1 MRIRWRN
8 FELPTQVIL
17 DKSTATDS
25 YGRFTAEPFE
35 RGFGATVGNG
45 LRRVLLSS
53 IEGTA
58 VTSVR
63 IDGVQ
68 HEFST
73 IQGVFEDV
81 TDIILNLKKLRVK
94 MEGDGPALLELDV
107 NRKGTVTA
115 ADIKCD
121 QNTQVVNSDL
131 HICTLTDAVPFHAEI
146 KVAKGRGYVTAEE
159 NIEEEAELGTIPV
172 DSVFSPVYRVKF
184 SIENTRVGKFTNYD
198 RLILEIWTDGTV
210 TPEQAL
216 VEASKIFRKHLN
228 PFVQYQEAA
237 TELTLDSTS
246 AAAAETEEEGL
257 GPVLTEEEAKLAE
270 LLDKPLEAL
279 DLSVRARN
287 CLDTENIRTV
297 RDLVTKSEAEILKV
311 KNFGKTSLR
320 EVKQKLAV
328 WNLSL
333 GMELPEALKKPLRD
347 QIECES

>member
-68 HEFST
+68 HEFSS
-73 IQGVFEDV
+73 IQGVYEDV

-94 MEGDGPALLELDV
+94 MDGDGPAVLEIDV
-107 NRKGTVTA
+107 NRKGPVTA

-121 QNTQVVNSDL
+121 QNTEVVNKDL
-131 HICTLTDAVPFHAEI
+131 LICTLTDAVPFHAEI

-159 NIEEEAELGTIPV
+159 NIEEGAELGTIPV

-216 VEASKIFRKHLN
+216 VEASKIYRKHLN
-228 PFVQYQEAA
+228 PFVQYQEAS
-237 TELTLDSTS
+237 TELTLDSAGVVES
-246 AAAAETEEEGL
+246 EEEGME
-257 GPVLTEEEAKLAE
+257 PVLTEEEARLAE

-297 RDLVTKSEAEILKV
+297 RDLVTKTEAEILKV

>member
-17 DKSTATDS
+17 DKSTATEF

-68 HEFST
+68 HEFSS
-73 IQGVFEDV
+73 IQGVYEDV

-94 MEGDGPALLELDV
+94 MEGDGPATLEIDV
-107 NRKGTVTA
+107 KRKGPVTG

-121 QNTQVVNSDL
+121 QNTQVVNQDL
-131 HICTLTDAVPFHAEI
+131 HICTLTDAVPFKAVI

-159 NIEEEAELGTIPV
+159 NIEEDAELGTIPV

-216 VEASKIFRKHLN
+216 VEASKIYRKHLN
-228 PFVQYQEAA
+228 PFVQYQEAG
-237 TELTLDSTS
+237 TELTLES
-246 AAAAETEEEGL
+246 AAAAAGETQEEGL
-257 GPVLTEEEAKLAE
+257 GPVLTEEEARLAE

-333 GMELPEALKKPLRD
+333 GMELPEALQKPLRD

>member
-17 DKSTATDS
+17 DKSTATEF

-63 IDGVQ
+63 IEGVQ
-68 HEFST
+68 HEFSS
-73 IQGVFEDV
+73 IQGVYEDV

-94 MEGDGPALLELDV
+94 MEGDGPARLEIDLK
-107 NRKGTVTA
+107 RKGAVTG

-121 QNTQVVNSDL
+121 QNTQVINQDL
-131 HICTLTDAVPFHAEI
+131 HICTLTDAVPFRAEI

-159 NIEEEAELGTIPV
+159 NIEEDAELGTIPV

-216 VEASKIFRKHLN
+216 VEASKIYRKHLN
-228 PFVQYQEAA
+228 PFVQYEEAR
-237 TELTLDSTS
+237 TELTMES
-246 AAAAETEEEGL
+246 AAAAAEPSEEGL
-257 GPVLTEEEAKLAE
+257 GTVLTEEEAKLAE

-297 RDLVTKSEAEILKV
+297 RDLVTKTEAEILKV